1 MNRFVKGMLL
11 GIGIGLLV
19 APMRGEEMRRKIGER
34 LQQCRGYLP
43 EQEQMDLY
51 KRQITDRVSQTTDS
65 LKGYAQ
71 QAASTVKT
79 SAKKYCQ
86 QSERDCSERCL
97 KHQADGQGCCWYN
110 QRDRQFG
117 KNGYQCL
124 AFSKQKSMALLVAML
139 FCSSCHMQ
147 FLLRIFGFRAD
158 GDMIDEGDIMCQQHT
173 QPKP

>member
-1 MNRFVKGMLL
+1 MNRFVKGMLV

-79 SAKKYCQ
+79 SAKSTASNL
-86 QSERDCSERCL
+86 SEIAQNAAS
-97 KHQADGQGCCWYN
+97 N
-110 QRDRQFG
+110 IRQTG
-117 KNGYQCL
+117 KD
-124 AFSKQKSMALLVAML
+124 VAGTTRETVN
-139 FCSSCHMQ
+139 S
-147 FLLRIFGFRAD
+147 AKTD
-158 GDMIDEGDIMCQQHT
+158 T
-173 QPKP
+173 NV

>member
-34 LQQCRGYLP
+34 FEQYRGYLP
-43 EQEQMDLY
+43 EQEQLDLY

-79 SAKKYCQ
+79 SA
-86 QSERDCSERCL
+86 QSTASNLSEIA
-97 KHQADGQGCCWYN
+97 QNAASN
-110 QRDRQFG
+110 IRQTG
-117 KNGYQCL
+117 KD
-124 AFSKQKSMALLVAML
+124 VAGTTRETVN
-139 FCSSCHMQ
+139 S
-147 FLLRIFGFRAD
+147 AKTD
-158 GDMIDEGDIMCQQHT
+158 T
-173 QPKP
+173 NV

>member
-34 LQQCRGYLP
+34 LEQYRGYLP
-43 EQEQMDLY
+43 EQEQLDLY

-79 SAKKYCQ
+79 SA
-86 QSERDCSERCL
+86 QSTASNLSEIAQNAASNI
-97 KHQADGQGCCWYN
+97 KQT
-110 QRDRQFG
+110 G
-117 KNGYQCL
+117 KG
-124 AFSKQKSMALLVAML
+124 VAGTTRETVN
-139 FCSSCHMQ
+139 S
-147 FLLRIFGFRAD
+147 AKTD
-158 GDMIDEGDIMCQQHT
+158 T
-173 QPKP
+173 NV

>member
-79 SAKKYCQ
+79 SAKSTASNL
-86 QSERDCSERCL
+86 SEIAQNAAS
-97 KHQADGQGCCWYN
+97 N
-110 QRDRQFG
+110 IRQTG
-117 KNGYQCL
+117 KD
-124 AFSKQKSMALLVAML
+124 VAGTTRETVN
-139 FCSSCHMQ
+139 S
-147 FLLRIFGFRAD
+147 AKTD
-158 GDMIDEGDIMCQQHT
+158 T
-173 QPKP
+173 NV